1 MTLLLPSSLMSPSP
15 IQTSPELLLLA
26 FTASVL
32 LTMSIMPN
40 FGATQTTNYIIS
52 ASSATRMCI
61 FAMESYGGLH
71 KSSEALLRY
80 LADSKYPGVGPGGSG
95 DTDGLRARFI
105 GTSRQRVS
113 VACMKG
119 NSTILQR
126 FRKVCLRLTPAV
138 PVV

>member
-1 MTLLLPSSLMSPSP
+1 MHPILPVPGQFVERCACKPGPKS
-15 IQTSPELLLLA
+15 
-26 FTASVL
+26 ASRAQH
-32 LTMSIMPN
+32 
-40 FGATQTTNYIIS
+40 ATGKKSIIS
-52 ASSATRMCI
+52 ASGATRMCI

-71 KSSEALLRY
+71 KSSEALLQY

>member
-1 MTLLLPSSLMSPSP
+1 MAPPAIIHPT
-15 IQTSPELLLLA
+15 ITY
-26 FTASVL
+26 
-32 LTMSIMPN
+32 PN
-40 FGATQTTNYIIS
+40 IARTPAAGLHRLRAADNVYHAKLRGYADNYIIS
-52 ASSATRMCI
+52 ASGATRMCI